1 MEVLGVNVYMR
12 ELICGGLL
20 AHALLQVIGEYTLFK
35 TAWQRDYRHSTRG
48 S

>member
-12 ELICGGLL
+12 ELNCGGLL
-20 AHALLQVIGEYTLFK
+20 AHALLQVIGEYTLYK
-35 TAWQRDYRHSTRG
+35 TAWQRAYRHSMGG